1 MELDEIR
8 TKSEDELRYR
18 RGRVRNF
25 PKFKKLIEKYNETGE
40 PMNLDDVVSYM
51 GLTHHTL
58 RQYAKDLN
66 LKMIILSDENGQR
79 WVAFK
84 EHFHS

>member
-8 TKSEDELRYR
+8 TKSEEELRYR
-18 RGRVRNF
+18 RGRVRNL
-25 PKFKKLIEKYNETGE
+25 PRFKKLIEKYKESE
-40 PMNLDDVVSYM
+40 KPMNLEDVVNYM

-66 LKMIILSDENGQR
+66 LKMIVFSDEDGQK
-79 WVAFK
+79 WIAFK
-84 EHFHS
+84 EHIHE